1 PVTGFGLDFDAPVL
15 ASVDGAALL
24 LSLAAAVAI
33 LRFKLGMM
41 TVLGAAC
48 AAGVLLRLAGWS

>member
-1 PVTGFGLDFDAPVL
+1 PVL
-15 ASVDGAALL
+15 ARVDGAALL